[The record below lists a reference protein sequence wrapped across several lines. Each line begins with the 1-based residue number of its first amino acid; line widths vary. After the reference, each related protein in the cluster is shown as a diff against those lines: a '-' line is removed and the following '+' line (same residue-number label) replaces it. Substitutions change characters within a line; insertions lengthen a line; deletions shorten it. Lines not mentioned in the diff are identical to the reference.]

1 MGTSTHPPG
10 IAPDCLLCLWVR
22 LLAKLFPSL
31 TPVIRVHVIAC
42 SVRRGQR
49 LTKRCPRRGV
59 SFIARSGYV
68 APVRRRGPVCP
79 SFMLR
84 STHAERVMMK
94 QLSLYLGCTF
104 VMHNGGSVAGAVRAL
119 FFVAFGLLTHH
130 DDSTLSLRAWYAC
143 SRCLGGPVRLCCFPV
158 SLGDISGD
166 RGHSL
171 KPLCFFLYPDQVRFF
186 LRLVQ
191 STLCLVFP

>member
-1 MGTSTHPPG
+1 ML
-10 IAPDCLLCLWVR
+10 ARYVR
-22 LLAKLFPSL
+22 F
-31 TPVIRVHVIAC
+31 
-42 SVRRGQR
+42 
-49 LTKRCPRRGV
+49 
-59 SFIARSGYV
+59 
-68 APVRRRGPVCP
+68 
-79 SFMLR
+79 
-84 STHAERVMMK
+84 
-94 QLSLYLGCTF
+94 
-104 VMHNGGSVAGAVRAL
+104 

-186 LRLVQ
+186 FAPCTEYLVPCV
-191 STLCLVFP
+191 SVISKSPSSPRGTGDVEAIIVIPRVYLPNA

>member
-1 MGTSTHPPG
+1 M
-10 IAPDCLLCLWVR
+10 
-22 LLAKLFPSL
+22 
-31 TPVIRVHVIAC
+31 IRVHVIAC

-130 DDSTLSLRAWYAC
+130 DDSALSLRAWCAC
-143 SRCLGGPVRLCCFPV
+143 SRYLGGPVRLLLSCFSV
-158 SLGDISGD
+158 GDISGD
-166 RGHSL
+166 RGPSV
-171 KPLCFFLYPDQVRFF
+171 KSLCFLRVLYR
-186 LRLVQ
+186 
-191 STLCLVFP
+191 STLCFRDFEVPEDACWVSCISHRVWIAYCYLLIMILL